1 MNRATKLILLLV
13 FGLALSVN
21 AQRITAKHFKIV
33 PPEECRGS
41 QDKKAQ
47 KLLEEGKDRKTEKE
61 DRIEALRKAVEQDPE
76 CAEAHYWL
84 GLELL
89 RSAISRGSSFNTA
102 SDEIAEAVRICPAF
116 HFDPYYFLGAIALG
130 KKDYAKAV
138 EYYKKYYEISG
149 SHMDPLD
156 DELEAEIKLDYEFAK
171 FFEDAYA
178 NPVPF
183 NPQPVVGVCT
193 ELDEFLPLIT
203 PDNEHML
210 VTRQYKLESEV
221 KQTSFTSAT
230 ETFIQKFIESDRSP
244 TGFSEGRP
252 LPSPFNENNDW
263 NYGGSSIT
271 IDNKH
276 LYITICK
283 PNIKGYKNCDIYTS
297 DLIYGYN
304 PKNGQTEYH
313 WSKLENLGDSI
324 NTKDGWEAQ
333 PSISSDGQTLYFA
346 TARENSKGLD
356 IFYSEKRKDG
366 SWSGAK
372 TLGDVINTEFND
384 KTPYMHS
391 DSKTLYFASD
401 GHLGFG
407 GFDVFLSR
415 QNDDGSWSKPMNI
428 GYPINTEQDEV
439 AFVVSTDGRRVF
451 YSGKDP
457 KNPMSIDIFN
467 FELYKEARP
476 EKVVFVKGNLKDETG
491 NAPKNATIELKTME
505 SKNITKV
512 NVDATDG
519 GYAAVIRVKE
529 DENVVLNVK
538 ADNMAFQSKLIE
550 TKPES
555 QGVRMSEEDESKST
569 IQNFDFEV
577 AEVKT
582 GGVYKINDI
591 FYATN
596 SADISTKSKI
606 ILDEFVSYLVEN
618 KSIKIAIHG
627 HTDNVG
633 KPEAN
638 LALSTDRAFSVK
650 QYLESK
656 GIAGNRISYEGF
668 GSQKPTATNETA
680 EGRGMNR
687 RTEFVILSK

>member
-1 MNRATKLILLLV
+1 
-13 FGLALSVN
+13 
-21 AQRITAKHFKIV
+21 
-33 PPEECRGS
+33 
-41 QDKKAQ
+41 
-47 KLLEEGKDRKTEKE
+47 
-61 DRIEALRKAVEQDPE
+61 
-76 CAEAHYWL
+76 
-84 GLELL
+84 
-89 RSAISRGSSFNTA
+89 
-102 SDEIAEAVRICPAF
+102 
-116 HFDPYYFLGAIALG
+116 
-130 KKDYAKAV
+130 
-138 EYYKKYYEISG
+138 
-149 SHMDPLD
+149 
-156 DELEAEIKLDYEFAK
+156 
-171 FFEDAYA
+171 
-178 NPVPF
+178 
-183 NPQPVVGVCT
+183 
-193 ELDEFLPLIT
+193 
-203 PDNEHML
+203 
-210 VTRQYKLESEV
+210 
-221 KQTSFTSAT
+221 
-230 ETFIQKFIESDRSP
+230 
-244 TGFSEGRP
+244 
-252 LPSPFNENNDW
+252 
-263 NYGGSSIT
+263 
-271 IDNKH
+271 
-276 LYITICK
+276 
-283 PNIKGYKNCDIYTS
+283 
-297 DLIYGYN
+297 
-304 PKNGQTEYH
+304 
-313 WSKLENLGDSI
+313 
-324 NTKDGWEAQ
+324 
-333 PSISSDGQTLYFA
+333 
-346 TARENSKGLD
+346 
-356 IFYSEKRKDG
+356 
-366 SWSGAK
+366 
-372 TLGDVINTEFND
+372 TLGDEINTEFND

-512 NVDATDG
+512 NVDETDG

-529 DENVVLNVK
+529 DETVVLNVK

-555 QGVRMSEEDESKST
+555 QGVRMSDEDESKST
-569 IQNFDFEV
+569 IQSFDFEV

-606 ILDEFVSYLVEN
+606 ILDEFVSYLAEN

-656 GIAGNRISYEGF
+656 GIAGSRISYEGF

-680 EGRGMNR
+680 EGRGINR